1 MENFEDKSN
10 QKVCKNILY
19 KNIKL
24 FNQEIELWKI
34 LIIVLFLLFIFLALD
49 NKKNLNNNLNNNV
62 NFRIPIIKENLE
74 IYMLKGGYF
83 F

>member
-34 LIIVLFLLFIFLALD
+34 LVIVLILLFVFLSLD
-49 NKKNLNNNLNNNV
+49 NKKNINNNLNL
-62 NFRIPIIKENLE
+62 RTPIIRENLE